1 MFKSSKSF
9 RKHFKKVSDARSDRE
24 SPELVDLTNIDDGPL
39 VESCEK
45 NEIDGNNDT
54 VRNTGLSLPGQSNFA
69 QERVMAV
76 RRKKEKDRCHLSPF
90 KSKGGL
96 SPWKKNSNSLPREN
110 VLLGSLSGSSVSEM
124 TSVSSSY
131 ASSSHDNGKHCGF
144 VRSSS
149 LLSPTKLAIYSKPSS
164 GQCDFLGRKVKRS
177 DSPPCRKK
185 RARVRLDQ
193 EGWPSSSDSS
203 DCEFVKSS
211 KSKTQTT
218 FCCNKTKSE
227 MEKKSSR
234 VTSKPMMS
242 SSVNIPSMSCTKPNS
257 WMLCDNSSYTTT
269 SVAAGTTEKG
279 YRTQTHCE
287 IPLPD
292 ARGKQNK
299 TKYLSSNKKYVE
311 KGLEHSPLLH
321 IRSPVPETVD
331 IRSESPMDFTTYETP
346 NPTSDLVTI
355 PSFHDNQTRDSINAE
370 CNYMNAVPHWQQTTA
385 ASEPSSS
392 FVSFPVTAGSLAQNA
407 SHTRLSSAVG
417 RRTDKKSGITKYG
430 FSLGIVLRKVSKDK
444 LLCCKKQM
452 IHQILIT

>member
-9 RKHFKKVSDARSDRE
+9 RKHFKKVSDARSNRQ
-24 SPELVDLTNIDDGPL
+24 SPELVDLTNIDDGPSM
-39 VESCEK
+39 ESCKES
-45 NEIDGNNDT
+45 EIDGNNDT
-54 VRNTGLSLPGQSNFA
+54 VRNTGLSLPGQSNFT

-76 RRKKEKDRCHLSPF
+76 QRKKEKDRCHLSPF
-90 KSKGGL
+90 RSKGGL

-110 VLLGSLSGSSVSEM
+110 ILLNSLSGSSVSEM

-185 RARVRLDQ
+185 KARVRLHH

-203 DCEFVKSS
+203 DDEFVKSGKS
-211 KSKTQTT
+211 KSQTT
-218 FCCNKTKSE
+218 SCCNKTKSE
-227 MEKKSSR
+227 MEQKWSR
-234 VTSKPMMS
+234 VTRKPVVS
-242 SSVNIPSMSCTKPNS
+242 SSVNIPSIPHTKPNS
-257 WMLCDNSSYTTT
+257 WMSCDNASYPTT
-269 SVAAGTTEKG
+269 SVAAGNLKKG
-279 YRTQTHCE
+279 SRSQTHCE

-292 ARGKQNK
+292 AREKQSK
-299 TKYLSSNKKYVE
+299 TKCVSSNKNYAE

-321 IRSPVPETVD
+321 MGSPVPVTVD
-331 IRSESPMDFTTYETP
+331 IRSESPMDFATYETP

-355 PSFHDNQTRDSINAE
+355 SSFHNNQTRDSINAE
-370 CNYMNAVPHWQQTTA
+370 CNYMDAVPHWLQTTA

-392 FVSFPVTAGSLAQNA
+392 FMPFPVTAESLAQNA

-417 RRTDKKSGITKYG
+417 RRADKKSGITKYG
-430 FSLGIVLRKVSKDK
+430 F
-444 LLCCKKQM
+444 LLELFCTRCPRINCYAVKSR
-452 IHQILIT
+452 